1 MGNFVAAV
9 GQNFNPDPTEDI
21 KISLFKQYERVIVES
36 LITSFGLDFIVKDR
50 YGGDVDTIHNV
61 RKIGTDEKMEYK
73 NVANEKA
80 YENRGEYSK
89 REYHGGNVNYQRT
102 VKETRNNAPNGVV
115 EDSYVPGKK
124 ITLRHGKN
132 ASTDKVADL
141 DHVISAKDIHDDRGR
156 VLAGMNGADLANSPE
171 NLKYTNAH
179 LNRSMRDSEIPDY
192 LSKHPELPEDV
203 KKNMLDRYNAAK
215 DSYEKKLRT
224 AYYNSAQFRNNMLN
238 AAKDAGKRMAL
249 RQALGFLFANIWF
262 EIKDEFEKEDI
273 HFGLDMDI
281 GEFFRAIG
289 DGVKRGIEKT
299 KSMETVSKVVEGGA
313 SGFFASI
320 TTTLCNVFFTTAK
333 NVVKIIRE
341 SWASIVQ
348 ALKILLLNPDG
359 YLFGDRVCAAAKVLA
374 TGASVVA
381 GSLVS
386 GLISSTPL
394 GGIPVVGDITQTFV
408 GTLVSGVL
416 TCSLLYYLDN
426 SKRVKNLVG
435 FLNNI
440 PSVEKSIEYFRLQ
453 ADYLEE
459 YAAKLMNIDIETF
472 RREIN
477 TYSEVADE
485 IVNASSE
492 EGLNEILNRTVKRL
506 NLHMPWESYGSFDN
520 AMRDPN
526 FVLSFK

>member
-36 LITSFGLDFIVKDR
+36 LITSFGLDFIIKDK

-61 RKIGTDEKMEYK
+61 RKIGTDEKEKMEYK
-73 NVANEKA
+73 NVANKKA

-89 REYHGGNVNYQRT
+89 REYHGGNVNYQQT
-102 VKETRNNAPNGVV
+102 VKETRSNATNGVI
-115 EDSYVPGKK
+115 EDSYVPGKR
-124 ITLRHGKN
+124 INLTHDKN
-132 ASTDKVADL
+132 TPTDKVADL
-141 DHVISAKDIHDDRGR
+141 DHVMSAKSIHDDRGR
-156 VLAGMNGADLANSPE
+156 VLAGLNGADLANSQE

-192 LSKHPELPEDV
+192 LGKHPELPEDV
-203 KKNMLDRYNAAK
+203 RKNMMDHYNTSKA
-215 DSYEKKLRT
+215 SYEKKLQT
-224 AYYNSAQFRNNMLN
+224 AYYNSAQFRKDTLT

-273 HFGLDMDI
+273 HFGLDMDL

-289 DGVKRGIEKT
+289 DGAKRGIEKT

-386 GLISSTPL
+386 SLIASL
-394 GGIPVVGDITQTFV
+394 VEIPVMGDIVQTFV

-426 SKRVKNLVG
+426 SNKVKKLVG

-440 PSVEKSIEYFRLQ
+440 PSIEKSVEYFKLQ
-453 ADYLEE
+453 VNYLEE
-459 YAAKLMNIDIETF
+459 YAAKLMDIDIETF
-472 RREIN
+472 RK
-477 TYSEVADE
+477 EVNAYRKAADE
-485 IVNASSE
+485 IGNASSDE
-492 EGLNEILNRTVKRL
+492 ELKLVLYRILKEN
-506 NLHMPWESYGSFDN
+506 NLYISWESYDSFDD
-520 AMRDPN
+520 AMQDPD
-526 FVLSFK
+526 FVLSIQ